1 MATATP
7 TRATS
12 GVPDVTRFVPWALR
26 LAWLLTA
33 VLGAPA
39 VTSAVDGRSDPVRA
53 VAQIGGAVVWAVGV
67 AAMAIPAVVSL
78 TATRAIVP
86 LAPVAGAVTLTAGAD
101 GLDVVA
107 LVAPGAVATLL
118 AFAAE
123 TGRAFVQASA
133 YGDED
138 RHLLRPPFAY
148 AMASVVMWCVWA
160 SALLS
165 SPLLLA
171 ASAWIAGVVIL
182 AVAVACTLVLP
193 RRWHRLARR
202 WLVLVPAGIVL
213 HDHVV
218 LAETL
223 MLRRSEV
230 ARIRLAP
237 SDTRALD
244 LTGPATGHAIEVTTT
259 TSVTALVGPTP
270 EDRRGRAVHLT
281 AFLAA
286 PTRPGRFLRSA
297 AARRLPVG

>member
-1 MATATP
+1 M
-7 TRATS
+7 
-12 GVPDVTRFVPWALR
+12 PWALR
-26 LAWLLTA
+26 VAWLLTA

-39 VTSAVDGRSDPVRA
+39 VTSAVDGRSDAVRA
-53 VAQIGGAVVWAVGV
+53 VAQIGAGVLWVLGV
-67 AAMAIPAVVSL
+67 AAMAIAAVVSL
-78 TATRAIVP
+78 TATRVIVP
-86 LAPVAGAVTLTAGAD
+86 LAPVAGAAALTAGAD
-101 GLDVVA
+101 GLDVVG
-107 LVAPGAVATLL
+107 LVAPGAVATVL

-148 AMASVVMWCVWA
+148 AMASVVTWCVWSA
-160 SALLS
+160 ALLS
-165 SPLLLA
+165 APLLLA
-171 ASAWIAGVVIL
+171 ARAWVAGALAAAIAI
-182 AVAVACTLVLP
+182 ACTAVLP

-237 SDTRALD
+237 ADTQALD
-244 LTGPATGHAIEVTTT
+244 LTGPATGHAIEVSTTEP
-259 TSVTALVGPTP
+259 VTALVGPTP
-270 EDRRGRAVHLT
+270 QDRRGRAVHLT
-281 AFLAA
+281 AFLAS
-286 PTRPGRFLRSA
+286 PTRPGRFLRA
-297 AARRLPVG
+297 AADRRLPVG